1 MATARVAMQDHRAY
15 MDEHLHQ
22 GGGFMSRVVVTGLGL
37 ITSLGNDLASSWE
50 ALCQGKSGVAEI
62 EGYDLEQYRVHFG
75 GQVKTFDPA
84 LYMDRKEVRRTDPYE
99 QLAIA
104 TTKQAL
110 AQSGLQIT
118 GENAGDIGVYI
129 GSGIGGL
136 VTLHEQ
142 FRVLFER
149 GPDRISPFFINMMIV
164 DGAPGA
170 VSIMTGAKGPNW
182 AAVSACATSGNT
194 VGEAWETIRRGDA
207 RAMIAGGS
215 EKAITPIAMAA
226 FDNMHALSR
235 RNDDPQGASRPFD
248 ATRDGF
254 VMGEGSAMLILED
267 LDFARARGATALAEL
282 IGYGSTGDAHH
293 ITEPA
298 PGGEGLVRAMR
309 RALQKA
315 GLRPDQVDYINA
327 HGTSTPFNDR
337 TETQAIKTCFGEHA
351 YRLAISSTK
360 SMTGHTLGAAGAVEA
375 VISIMAIQSGIIPP
389 TINLR
394 TPDPECDLDYVPNEA
409 RRATVNIAMS
419 NSMGFGGH
427 NTCLIFKRYEG

>member
-1 MATARVAMQDHRAY
+1 
-15 MDEHLHQ
+15 
-22 GGGFMSRVVVTGLGL
+22 MSRVVVTGMGL
-37 ITSLGNDLASSWE
+37 VTSLGNDLATTWE
-50 ALCQGKSGVAEI
+50 SLCQGKSGVSEI
-62 EGYDLEQYRVHFG
+62 EGYDLSQYRVHFAA
-75 GQVKTFDPA
+75 QVKNFDP
-84 LYMDRKEVRRTDPYE
+84 LPYLDRKEVRRNDPYE

-110 AQSGLQIT
+110 AQSGLQISE
-118 GENAGDIGVYI
+118 ENGDDIGVYI

-136 VTLHEQ
+136 VTLHDQ
-142 FRVLFER
+142 FRTLYER

-170 VSIMTGAKGPNW
+170 VSILTGAKGPNW

-207 RAMIAGGS
+207 KAMIAGGA
-215 EKAITPIAMAA
+215 EKAVTPIAMAA

-254 VMGEGSAMLILED
+254 VMGEGAAMLILED
-267 LDFARARGATALAEL
+267 LDFAKARGAPILAEL
-282 IGYGSTGDAHH
+282 VGYGSTGDAHH

-298 PGGEGLVRAMR
+298 PGGAGLVRAMR

-327 HGTSTPFNDR
+327 HGTSTPYNDR

-375 VISIMAIQSGIIPP
+375 VISIMAIQTGILPP
-389 TINLR
+389 TINLH
-394 TPDPECDLDYVPNEA
+394 TPDPDCDLDYVPNEA
-409 RRATVNIAMS
+409 RQASVNIAMS

-427 NTCLIFKRYEG
+427 NTCLIFKRYED